1 MTQDLQELNL
11 AETENT
17 AEQYQTYP
25 YSLGPGLGLGPGR
38 GLGLGPGLGR
48 GLGPG
53 LGRGRL
59 YAGDRCPYY
68 EYRRGAN

>member
-1 MTQDLQELNL
+1 MMTQDLQELNL

-25 YSLGPGLGLGPGR
+25 YGNGR
-38 GLGLGPGLGR
+38 GLGLGPGPGLGR
-48 GLGPG
+48 SLGPG